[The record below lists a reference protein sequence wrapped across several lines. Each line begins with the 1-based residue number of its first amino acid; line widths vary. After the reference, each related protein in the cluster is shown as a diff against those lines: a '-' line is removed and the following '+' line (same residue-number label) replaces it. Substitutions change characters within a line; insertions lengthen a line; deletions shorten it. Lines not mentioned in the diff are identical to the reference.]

1 MSQLLIKRN
10 RILSSQSVDS
20 QPSPSP
26 DDIRGRLFI
35 EGLDDLE
42 SESDIECV
50 FKTSGFLKLLLLSI
64 NPSQTRNL
72 PTSKISEGMG
82 IQSNSSYYVH
92 FVFKPEYLM
101 IQSMMEGQSM
111 YTCISISK
119 EHLNKYT
126 FMNNLPQN
134 MNTVDVAVPLKPIL
148 ICIGMYSQNSE
159 LSLSYNTEDKQIVL
173 KGNCTDYD
181 RFKYSSDVGQHLFC
195 RLKTILASPL
205 NIPFEDLFFNIEKY
219 DYFTIS
225 PKILY
230 SCIYDITTDSSST
243 RMILEVTPPTPNSPH
258 VLGMTRENSV
268 IIVQWDFSLDK
279 NIFEDFKITKNHL
292 YKYST
297 KCMHCVTN
305 GLKISN
311 KCKVMIKE
319 NGALLIRSYI
329 SWNISEEISLYYYV
343 CPFVDKKL
351 N

>member
-1 MSQLLIKRN
+1 MSQLFIKRN
-10 RILSSQSVDS
+10 RILSSQSLES
-20 QPSPSP
+20 QSSASPNVVQ
-26 DDIRGRLFI
+26 GKLFI
-35 EGLDDLE
+35 EGLDDSE
-42 SESDIECV
+42 SQSDIECV

-64 NPSQTRNL
+64 NPTQN
-72 PTSKISEGMG
+72 
-82 IQSNSSYYVH
+82 
-92 FVFKPEYLM
+92 LM

-134 MNTVDVAVPLKPIL
+134 MSTVDVAVPLKPIL
-148 ICIGMYSQNSE
+148 ICIGMYSQNVSLTDLILKQSE

-181 RFKYSSDVGQHLFC
+181 RFKYSSDVGQHLVC

-225 PKILY
+225 
-230 SCIYDITTDSSST
+230 
-243 RMILEVTPPTPNSPH
+243 
-258 VLGMTRENSV
+258 TRENSV
-268 IIVQWDFSLDK
+268 IIIQWDFSLDK

-319 NGALLIRSYI
+319 NGALLIRTYI

-343 CPFVDKKL
+343 CPFVDKKPSE
-351 N
+351 